1 MGSLQEQ
8 LLKAGLISAE
18 QLEQSRTKKS
28 PGAGG
33 RGQSRHG
40 TGAKGG
46 RNEAKA
52 DSRGADARGR
62 RQDGAQRNAKPGSAR
77 PGRNSKPAGAKK
89 TESELSLEAAYRAR
103 QQLERTEEQ
112 QTKQRQQ
119 REQEARRQRNL
130 KLDEI
135 VKDQIRNHPDADVR
149 RYFEYGGRIRHLYVT
164 AEQLQQLAERELGIV
179 VLRGRYLLLDA
190 AAMQLFTAEAPDLVP
205 DLSKEAEAPEAIVD
219 DAAAEQV
226 DIPDDLR
233 W

>member
-28 PGAGG
+28 PGPGG
-33 RGQSRHG
+33 RGRHG
-40 TGAKGG
+40 GAKGG
-46 RNEAKA
+46 RNDARA
-52 DSRGADARGR
+52 DSRGADSRGR
-62 RQDGAQRNAKPGSAR
+62 RQDGAKRSGKPA
-77 PGRNSKPAGAKK
+77 GRSGKPAGAKK
-89 TESELSLEAAYRAR
+89 TADELSLEAAYRAR

-135 VKDQIRNHPDADVR
+135 VKDQIRNHPDADIR
-149 RYFEYGGRIRHLYVT
+149 RYFEYGDRIRHLYVT
-164 AEQLQQLAERELGIV
+164 AEQLQQLADGELGIV
-179 VLRGRYLLLDA
+179 VLRGRYLLLEA
-190 AAMQLFTAEAPDLVP
+190 AVMKLFAAEAPDLVP
-205 DLSKEAEAPEAIVD
+205 DLTKETVAPEVAEAVPSELPDV
-219 DAAAEQV
+219 
-226 DIPDDLR
+226 PDDLR